1 MFKYLK
7 ALILSIFFTLN
18 MAVTIAASPESE
30 IQSILTE
37 QGYNIGAID
46 GAVGKKTLSKL
57 KDFCQLHTLDCKPY
71 IAEKNYVKVLSL
83 INSVQGLDV
92 RTLAPFSQIASE
104 NMRRPNQVKHLGAK
118 GVAVGNFSNQ
128 GDDLELFIV
137 ATPKAYNK
145 YLWGQQTSFFSLPK
159 SYTKAG
165 LRKAKDLNWI
175 DKMSFKNRLNTELK
189 PIKIEGSEEFCLHN
203 RSPVSADFNSDGIDD
218 ILVPCHGYDGYPF
231 PGDHSY
237 VILSQ
242 GNQVFK
248 AIKITTK
255 KGFYH
260 GGTIFDVNNDGYV
273 DAVLTD
279 ANSGKITAYLNDG
292 HGSFSKPKTILSNLK
307 FNYTISSYDFNNDGA
322 VDFILGGHEYN
333 GNKLALTT
341 KIYLNDGAGKFRS
354 KRFYRIPKIREF
366 STVLGYLVHKNFLF
380 VLRTSSSY
388 VGGAIQQID
397 LDTMKQ
403 VAVLS
408 KTNGRSIR
416 KLRRVHSLNLVT
428 FGNLDQNRTQ
438 FDFNINA
445 AGKIWFVH

>member
-1 MFKYLK
+1 MFEQFKV
-7 ALILSIFFTLN
+7 LILSILFTLN
-18 MAVTIAASPESE
+18 LAVTVEASPESE

-46 GAVGKKTLSKL
+46 GAIGKKTLSKL
-57 KDFCQLHTLDCKPY
+57 KDFCQLHALDCKPY

-92 RTLAPFSQIASE
+92 RPPAPFSEIASE
-104 NMRRPNQVKHLGAK
+104 NARRPKPVKYLRGKGA
-118 GVAVGNFSNQ
+118 AVGNFSNE
-128 GDDLELFIV
+128 GDDLELFLLDV
-137 ATPKAYNK
+137 PKAYVK
-145 YLWGQQTSFFSLPK
+145 YLFGQKTPHSSLKK

-165 LRKAKDLNWI
+165 VKIARDLNWMQ
-175 DKMSFKNRLNTELK
+175 KMSFVRKWHDEFK
-189 PIKIEGSEEFCLHN
+189 PINIEGSEKFCLH
-203 RSPVSADFNSDGIDD
+203 SAQPVPADFNGDGIDD
-218 ILVPCHGYDGYPF
+218 ILVPCTGFDGYPF

-242 GNQVFK
+242 GNYVFK
-248 AIKITTK
+248 SIKITTK

-260 GGTIFDVNNDGYV
+260 SGTIFDVNNDGYV

-279 ANSGKITAYLNDG
+279 ANSGKVTAYFNDG
-292 HGSFSKPKTILSNLK
+292 QGKFSKPKTIISNLH

-333 GNKLALTT
+333 GSKSGLTT
-341 KIYLNDGAGKFRS
+341 KIYLGDGAGKFRS
-354 KRFYRIPKIREF
+354 KGFYKIPKIREF

-380 VLRTSSSY
+380 VLRTSGGY

-408 KTNGRSIR
+408 KANGPHIR
-416 KLRRVHSLNLVT
+416 KLQRMHSLNLVT
-428 FGNLDQNRTQ
+428 FGSLDQKQTQ

-445 AGKIWFVH
+445 DGKISFLH